1 MKRFLSP
8 RASAAALLA
17 LLLPGAAGSSAAR
30 NCGAA
35 ASYRWSVRDFRYDGG
50 ATAEAEST
58 VSVVLSPSTNLHSCL
73 GSWPEA
79 SGGRVDGRLIWNDC
93 IWTGPGETQEYTVS
107 FAVDWKTKTGYV
119 AHTYTCSDAARR
131 G

>member
-1 MKRFLSP
+1 MQRTAWLAGALSLLSG
-8 RASAAALLA
+8 ASAAPAA
-17 LLLPGAAGSSAAR
+17 RGCGAAG
-30 NCGAA
+30 
-35 ASYRWSVRDFRYDGG
+35 ASPTYRWSVRDFRYDGG
-50 ATAEAEST
+50 SGAGDDAT

-79 SGGRVDGRLIWNDC
+79 SGGRSDGRLIWNDC
-93 IWTGPGETQEYTVS
+93 IWTGPGATQEYTVS

-119 AHTYTCSDAARR
+119 AHTYQCSDAAHR

>member
-1 MKRFLSP
+1 MNRLLFLTG
-8 RASAAALLA
+8 ALS
-17 LLLPGAAGSSAAR
+17 LLSGATAAR

-35 ASYRWSVRDFRYDGG
+35 GASPTYRWSVRDFRYDAP
-50 ATAEAEST
+50 ATANDDAS

-79 SGGRVDGRLIWNDC
+79 SAGRSEGRLIWSDC
-93 IWTGPGETQEYTVS
+93 IWTGPSDTQEYTVS
-107 FAVDWKTKTGYV
+107 FALDWKTKMAYV
-119 AHTYTCSDAARR
+119 AHTYQCSDAARK